1 MNSEGEASQIE
12 WDDAPK
18 KFFGKINPVPPF
30 AGFLKP
36 NIRELTD
43 TIINLE
49 TVNPIEFFG
58 VNNGK
63 LDILK
68 KKFPLLKILSRG
80 TQLKLSGAPEH
91 IESAREK
98 IELIVSYLERNGHMS
113 ENYFEQVLGGD
124 DTETVD
130 HFTERNPSEVLVFGP
145 NGKSVRARTANQKK
159 LAAEAEKNDIVF
171 AIGPAGTG
179 KTYTAVALAVRALKN
194 KQVKKIILTRPAV
207 EAGESLGFLPG
218 DLKEK
223 IDPYLRPLYD
233 ALDDMI
239 PADKLGYYMTTRTI
253 EIAPLAYMRGRTLDN
268 AFIILDEAQNA
279 TDLQLKM
286 FLTQIGANAKA
297 IITSNMTQVDL
308 PRNQRSGLV
317 TAVRILKN
325 IDGIAHIELDEED
338 VVRHRLVKHILRA
351 YTKEHEKE
359 NKEQEKK

>member
-179 KTYTAVALAVRALKN
+179 KTYTAVALAVRAVKN

-286 FLTQIGANAKA
+286 FLTRIGANAKA
-297 IITSNMTQVDL
+297 IITGDMTQVDL